1 MASILRILVEL
12 VRSYNFHNLCAADLR
27 CTTYL
32 HHYEHDH
39 VVIDHEHVVI
49 DHDHVV
55 VDHVFHVV
63 IDHDHLVIDH
73 DHVHV
78 QHRLL
83 LPASDG
89 DGVHL
94 LESLPGSESI
104 QVRYRMVQMAWYSKI

>member
-12 VRSYNFHNLCAADLR
+12 VRSYNFHDLCAADLR

-39 VVIDHEHVVI
+39 VVIDHDHLVI
-49 DHDHVV
+49 
-55 VDHVFHVV
+55 DHVFHVV
-63 IDHDHLVIDH
+63 IDHDHVQ
-73 DHVHV
+73 V

>member
-12 VRSYNFHNLCAADLR
+12 VRSYNFHDLCAADLR

-49 DHDHVV
+49 DHDH
-55 VDHVFHVV
+55 
-63 IDHDHLVIDH
+63 LVIDH
-73 DHVHV
+73 DHVQV

>member
-1 MASILRILVEL
+1 MASILIILVEL
-12 VRSYNFHNLCAADLR
+12 VRSYNFHDLCAADLR

-39 VVIDHEHVVI
+39 VVIDHE
-49 DHDHVV
+49 
-55 VDHVFHVV
+55 HVV

>member
-12 VRSYNFHNLCAADLR
+12 VRSYNFHDLCAADLR

-39 VVIDHEHVVI
+39 VVV
-49 DHDHVV
+49 
-55 VDHVFHVV
+55 
-63 IDHDHLVIDH
+63 DHDHLVIDH

>member
-49 DHDHVV
+49 DHDH
-55 VDHVFHVV
+55 
-63 IDHDHLVIDH
+63 LVIDH

-104 QVRYRMVQMAWYSKI
+104 QVRYTMVQMAWYSKI

>member
-1 MASILRILVEL
+1 M
-12 VRSYNFHNLCAADLR
+12 
-27 CTTYL
+27 
-32 HHYEHDH
+32 
-39 VVIDHEHVVI
+39 VIDHEHVVI

-55 VDHVFHVV
+55 IDHVFHVV

>member
-12 VRSYNFHNLCAADLR
+12 VRSYNFHDLCAAYLR

-32 HHYEHDH
+32 HHYERDH
-39 VVIDHEHVVI
+39 VVI
-49 DHDHVV
+49 
-55 VDHVFHVV
+55 DHVFHVV

-73 DHVHV
+73 DHVQV

>member
-27 CTTYL
+27 YTTYL
-32 HHYEHDH
+32 HHYEHD
-39 VVIDHEHVVI
+39 
-49 DHDHVV
+49 
-55 VDHVFHVV
+55 HVV

>member
-12 VRSYNFHNLCAADLR
+12 VRSYNFHDLCAADLR

-39 VVIDHEHVVI
+39 VVIDH
-49 DHDHVV
+49 
-55 VDHVFHVV
+55 
-63 IDHDHLVIDH
+63 DHLVIDH
-73 DHVHV
+73 DHVQV

>member
-12 VRSYNFHNLCAADLR
+12 VRSYNFHDLCAADLR

-32 HHYEHDH
+32 HHYEHD
-39 VVIDHEHVVI
+39 
-49 DHDHVV
+49 
-55 VDHVFHVV
+55 HVV

>member
-39 VVIDHEHVVI
+39 EHVVI
-49 DHDHVV
+49 
-55 VDHVFHVV
+55 DHVFHVV